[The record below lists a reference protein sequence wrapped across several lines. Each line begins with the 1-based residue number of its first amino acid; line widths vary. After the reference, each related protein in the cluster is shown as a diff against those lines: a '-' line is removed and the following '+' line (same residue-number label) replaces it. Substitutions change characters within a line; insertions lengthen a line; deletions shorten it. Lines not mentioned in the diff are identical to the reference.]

1 MASLFAVYRWENG
14 LEQEGL
20 MKGLIKLEVFQ
31 SFGVAEVMM
40 HTVWGFILNPAKG
53 VGLSSGCFM
62 ELSGNQNLSGY
73 LNVPDGKG
81 ITSHLQHPVKGRA
94 CLDFCIP
101 PILPL
106 GVSAAGFA
114 QIL

>member
-40 HTVWGFILNPAKG
+40 HTVWGFILNPA
-53 VGLSSGCFM
+53 
-62 ELSGNQNLSGY
+62 
-73 LNVPDGKG
+73 
-81 ITSHLQHPVKGRA
+81 
-94 CLDFCIP
+94 
-101 PILPL
+101 
-106 GVSAAGFA
+106 
-114 QIL
+114 